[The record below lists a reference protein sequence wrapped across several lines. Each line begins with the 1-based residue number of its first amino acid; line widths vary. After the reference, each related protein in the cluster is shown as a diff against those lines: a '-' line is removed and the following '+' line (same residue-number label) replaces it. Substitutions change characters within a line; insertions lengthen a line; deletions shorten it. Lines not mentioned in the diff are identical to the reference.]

1 MSQFQDLLI
10 KNIETWIFSDLDKNQ
25 ALGKKPRASQKI
37 YGIGKLRSLILD
49 LAVRGKLTPNNIA
62 AEPAKDLLAKIHN
75 ERLEYVQHEKLRAF
89 KGLPPVTDREKLFSL
104 PSGWEWERLGNI
116 ILSINSGGTPSKS
129 VSSFWGGAIPW
140 ASVKDLNVEK
150 FLESTE
156 DFITEEGLL
165 NGSRLAKKGDLIIC
179 TRMGLGKIAIAARDL
194 AFNQDLKSLRLSSF
208 IDVDYFIFF
217 YKTLKIAG
225 SGMTVAGIKQD
236 QLLNYCIP
244 VPPLEEQ
251 REIVLKITEL
261 MSLCDEIENKGM
273 VARDSHEQL
282 VGVFIKTLLQSQT
295 ANEFKVN
302 WTLISNSFD
311 VLFSTTDSIEALKS
325 AILELAIF
333 GKLVPQDF
341 GEESA
346 ENLFQR
352 ISKIKESLISTAKIK
367 KINQTHSSEV
377 LKGALYEL
385 PANWIQRSLQDIYDV
400 RDGTHDTPKY
410 IENGYPLVTSKNL
423 YSGKLDFSDIKFISE
438 EDHLK
443 IKKRSEVNFG
453 DVLFAMIGTIGNP
466 VIVDCKEEFSIKNI
480 ALFKPYANECA
491 EMKYLLIF
499 LKHITAQIKD
509 NAAGAVQSFVSLG
522 MLRNYPFPLPPLA
535 EQKRIVEKVDELFL
549 ICDQLKSLIG
559 NACEL
564 QRKIADVLV
573 DQALA

>member
-1 MSQFQDLLI
+1 MLQSQDLLI
-10 KNIETWIFSDLDKNQ
+10 KHIGAWIFADLDKKQ
-25 ALGKKPRASQKI
+25 ARGKKSRASQKI

-179 TRMGLGKIAIAARDL
+179 TRMGLGKIAVAARDL
-194 AFNQDLKSLRLSSF
+194 AFNQDLKSLRLSSS

-261 MSLCDEIENKGM
+261 MFLCDEIENKGM

-282 VGVFIKTLLQSQT
+282 VGVFIDTLLRSQT
-295 ANEFKVN
+295 VNDFNEN
-302 WTLISNSFD
+302 WKLISQSFST
-311 VLFSTTDSIEALKS
+311 LFSTVESIEILKS
-325 AILELAIF
+325 
-333 GKLVPQDF
+333 
-341 GEESA
+341 
-346 ENLFQR
+346 
-352 ISKIKESLISTAKIK
+352 SLIQLAVQGRLTTQEPSDGSAADLLERIEQDRIVLSKSGVESRRRKISPLVMDDLPKIPPNWVWTQNENIGHDWGQKTPSKAFTYIDVSSIDSEYGVISNPEVVLPNNAPSRARKIVRPGSVIYSTIRPYLLNVAIIQDEFDIEPIASTAFVVVHPCASI
-367 KINQTHSSEV
+367 SS
-377 LKGALYEL
+377 
-385 PANWIQRSLQDIYDV
+385 
-400 RDGTHDTPKY
+400 KY
-410 IENGYPLVTSKNL
+410 IYYYLRSPTFIKYVESVQAGIAYPAINDIQF
-423 YSGKLDFSDIKFISE
+423 YS
-438 EDHLK
+438 
-443 IKKRSEVNFG
+443 
-453 DVLFAMIGTIGNP
+453 A
-466 VIVDCKEEFSIKNI
+466 
-480 ALFKPYANECA
+480 
-491 EMKYLLIF
+491 
-499 LKHITAQIKD
+499 
-509 NAAGAVQSFVSLG
+509 
-522 MLRNYPFPLPPLA
+522 PFPLPPLF
-535 EQKRIVEKVDELFL
+535 EQNRIVAALENLLHLCDEIKNQMLRA
-549 ICDQLKSLIG
+549 S
-559 NACEL
+559 EL
-564 QRKIADVLV
+564 QRKITDTLIE
-573 DQALA
+573 QALA